1 MRGAVAFVKSLE
13 KLGVKHIFGITGAMI
28 IPVFDALYDSNQI
41 RYIHVRNE
49 QAASYAA
56 DGYARASG
64 KPGVCIATSGPGAT
78 NLVTGVVNAYMDSS
92 PLIAITG
99 QVARSVIGTD
109 AFQEADMVG
118 ILMPHV
124 KHNFLVLN
132 PKELVEVVR
141 KAFKIAT
148 TGRPGPVHIDI
159 PVDVQMEDIEFDEK
173 IFESEVKLRS
183 KVQLEPDIEAVKK
196 AAELLIKAER
206 PVIIAGGGV
215 IWANATKELIE
226 LAEYLAVPVAT
237 ASMGKGA
244 FPENHPLALG
254 VVGLFGTKAANTIVN
269 DSDLI
274 IAIGTRFADR
284 LTGERR
290 TFIANRKLIHID
302 IDPAELGKVYAP
314 NVAIAGDAKRTL
326 ALLLEVISKM
336 VSKDKYK
343 DSPRVREILEIKKA
357 MAIKMDYDDLPL
369 KPQRV
374 IKEIRQALPR
384 DAIVTT
390 GVGQHQMCAIQMY
403 EALEPRTFITSGG
416 LAPMGFGLPAAI
428 GAKLARPDKVVLD
441 IDSDGSLMMTGNEI
455 ATSVV
460 NNVPVIIALFDN
472 RKYTLIRQVLKMAWK
487 ARYIGEDIGDVP
499 DFVKYAEAFNARAQR
514 ITRPEEIGPAIKEG
528 IRMQETVLLDIIID
542 PEAMI
547 SCVWPPGKPL
557 TERVDFY

>member
-1 MRGAVAFVKSLE
+1 MRAAIALVKSLE

-41 RYIHVRNE
+41 RYIHMRNE

-64 KPGVCIATSGPGAT
+64 EPGVCIATSGPGAT

-99 QVARSVIGTD
+99 QVGRGMIGTD

-118 ILMPHV
+118 VLMPHV
-124 KHNFLVLN
+124 KHNYLVMN
-132 PKELVEVVR
+132 AKELVDIVR
-141 KAFKIAT
+141 QAFKIAT

-159 PVDVQMEDIEFDEK
+159 PVDVQMVDIEFDEK
-173 IFESEVKLRS
+173 IFETEVKLRS
-183 KVQLEPDIEAVKK
+183 KSQLEPDMESIKK
-196 AAELLIKAER
+196 AADLLIKAER
-206 PVIIAGGGV
+206 PIIIAGGGA
-215 IWANATKELIE
+215 IWSNASKQLIS
-226 LAEYLAVPVAT
+226 LAEYLAIPVAT
-237 ASMGKGA
+237 ASMGKGVI
-244 FPENHPLALG
+244 PENHPLALG
-254 VVGLFGTKAANTIVN
+254 VVGLFGTKVGNRIVN

-274 IAIGTRFADR
+274 LAIGTRFADR

-302 IDPAELGKVYAP
+302 VDPAELGKVYPP
-314 NVAIAGDAKRTL
+314 NVAITGDAGRVLTR
-326 ALLLEVISKM
+326 LLEVVSKM

-343 DSPRVREILEIKKA
+343 DSPRVREIAEMKKA
-357 MAIKMDYDDLPL
+357 LASKMDYDDIPL

-374 IKEIRQALPR
+374 IKEMREALPR

-403 EALEPRTFITSGG
+403 EALGPRTFITSGG
-416 LAPMGFGLPAAI
+416 LAPMGFGLPSAI
-428 GAKLARPDKVVLD
+428 GAKLAKPDRVVLD
-441 IDSDGSLMMTGNEI
+441 IDSDGSMMMTGNEI

-460 NNVPVIIALFDN
+460 HNVPVIIALFDN
-472 RKYTLIRQVLKMAWK
+472 RKYTLIRQVLKMAWRE
-487 ARYIGEDIGDVP
+487 RYIGEDIGSVP
-499 DFVKYAEAFNARAQR
+499 DFVKYAESFNARAQR
-514 ITRPEEIGPAIKEG
+514 ITRPEEIRPAIKESIG
-528 IRMQETVLLDIIID
+528 MDETMLLDIIVD
-542 PEAMI
+542 PEAMV

-557 TERVDFY
+557 TERIEF